1 MEPLCINCSEAEK
14 ELGLL
19 MIDELGLLM
28 IDELGLLMIGKKNW
42 DMKCTEDLLITKI
55 RNPEYKSNNAM
66 VLKRA

>member
-28 IDELGLLMIGKKNW
+28 IDELGLLMIGKKN
-42 DMKCTEDLLITKI
+42 
-55 RNPEYKSNNAM
+55 
-66 VLKRA
+66 